1 MNYAAHH
8 TDFAR
13 YLDGTAAGQR
23 DSSPKR
29 SGFLRR
35 IFDAINASRQ
45 RHADLEIGRFIAKSG
60 GRLTDDIERRLM
72 RRLTSSDWSMRE

>member
-1 MNYAAHH
+1 MNYAAQH
-8 TDFAR
+8 TDFAP
-13 YLDGTAAGQR
+13 YLDSTAA
-23 DSSPKR
+23 SPKR
-29 SGFLRR
+29 TGFLRR